1 MKEVI
6 RLGSDATKPQEAKRS
21 TAAILQDD
29 RIRFDCPECGNRVK
43 AKFGQ
48 QGKPFHCPFCDKV
61 SPIPEPHQGLMEKE
75 MGGSNLRRV
84 VLWGL
89 LLVLLGITYW
99 QQRLWMPLFGL
110 RPSPVVEKPVSN
122 E

>member
-1 MKEVI
+1 MHEVI

-61 SPIPEPHQGLMEKE
+61 SPIPEPHQALMEE
-75 MGGSNLRRV
+75 TGDSGLRRA

-89 LLVLLGITYW
+89 LLVLLGITYR

-110 RPSPVVEKPVSN
+110 RPPPVVEKPMN
-122 E
+122 FK